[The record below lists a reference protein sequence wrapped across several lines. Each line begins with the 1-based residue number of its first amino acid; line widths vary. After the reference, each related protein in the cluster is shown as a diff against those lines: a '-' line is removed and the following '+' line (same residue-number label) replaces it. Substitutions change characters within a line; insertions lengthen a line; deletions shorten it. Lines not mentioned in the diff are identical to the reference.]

1 MTNDLFL
8 KTVTVLLTYPPA
20 AAAWRQVL
28 PLSSGVSM
36 SNPTRKKTF
45 YMLYNVIDT
54 LLTLQ
59 YLVKKCQEPHTPNLK
74 QNYEL

>member
-1 MTNDLFL
+1 MTSDLFL
-8 KTVTVLLTYPPA
+8 KIVTVLLTYPPA

-28 PLSSGVSM
+28 PKSSAVSM

-54 LLTLQ
+54 LLRL
-59 YLVKKCQEPHTPNLK
+59 
-74 QNYEL
+74 